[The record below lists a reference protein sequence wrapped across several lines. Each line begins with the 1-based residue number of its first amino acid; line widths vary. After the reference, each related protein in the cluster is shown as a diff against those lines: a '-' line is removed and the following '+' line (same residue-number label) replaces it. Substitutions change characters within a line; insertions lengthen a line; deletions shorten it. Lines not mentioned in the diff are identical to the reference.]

1 MLNRSGGCR
10 PFAGELMKQIVAL
23 RAQWFVQLVEAI
35 ESAQRLAWQLGTR
48 EDTSGEARD
57 LYGQL
62 EAARVEL
69 DSLRGMN
76 SPLAATPELDW
87 LHRFGWASEPGLDR

>member
-1 MLNRSGGCR
+1 MR
-10 PFAGELMKQIVAL
+10 EIVAL
-23 RAQWFVQLVEAI
+23 RAQWFVQLAEAI

-76 SPLAATPELDW
+76 SPLAASPELDW
-87 LHRFGWASEPGLDR
+87 LHRFGWTSEPQLDR